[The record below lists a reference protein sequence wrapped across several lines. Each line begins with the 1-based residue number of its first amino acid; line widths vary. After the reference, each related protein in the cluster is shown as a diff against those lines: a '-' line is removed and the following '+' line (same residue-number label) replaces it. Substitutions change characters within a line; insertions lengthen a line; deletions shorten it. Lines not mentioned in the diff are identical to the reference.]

1 MWEHNLPRQRKT
13 NVVGPANFL
22 HWREMNQVFEDL
34 AAITFSYSVTVTG
47 NGEPEELQAQSISAE
62 LFPILGVQPAIGRG
76 FTAAENVPGSST
88 VVISDRLWKRR
99 FRGDPNILGRPIVS
113 QGTPFTIVGVMPPG
127 FSILDRNVDVW
138 LPIGFTAQSR
148 TPRGRSLTVVGRLK
162 PGIAVEQAQ
171 ADMTQVSASLTQMFP
186 DFNTGWT
193 SNVVPLRAA
202 ADR

>member
-1 MWEHNLPRQRKT
+1 MWEHNIPRQRKT

-47 NGEPEELQAQSISAE
+47 NGEPEELQAQSISAQ
-62 LFPILGVQPAIGRG
+62 LFSILGVQPAIGRG
-76 FTAAENVPGSST
+76 FTEPRRTFPAALA

-138 LPIGFTAQSR
+138 LPIGFSAQSR
-148 TPRGRSLTVVGRLK
+148 TPRGQIADGRRAPEARCRRRAGAGGYDASLRDPDADVSRLQHRMD
-162 PGIAVEQAQ
+162 IERR
-171 ADMTQVSASLTQMFP
+171 SASR
-186 DFNTGWT
+186 
-193 SNVVPLRAA
+193 SN
-202 ADR
+202 